1 MVPRQML
8 VDSFIYEEFQG
19 KGRDHNPKYA
29 DPVTIE
35 MARIDRQKTYGENS
49 QEAAIRSNAT
59 IYTFA
64 PLTTPFLDFKEQ
76 SRVRFDGR
84 EYVVVEVRKLKHW
97 YLNEVMAYELD
108 VM

>member
-8 VDSFIYEEFQG
+8 VDSFMYEEFKG

-35 MARIDRQKTYGENS
+35 MARVDRQKTYSENN

-84 EYVVVEVRKLKHW
+84 EYVVVEVRKLKQW

>member
-1 MVPRQML
+1 MVPRKML
-8 VDSFIYEEFQG
+8 VDSFTYEEFKE
-19 KGRDHNPKYA
+19 KGRDHNPQYD

-35 MARIDRQKTYGENS
+35 MARIDRGRTYSDNS
-49 QEAAIRSNAT
+49 QEVAIRSNAT

-76 SRVRFDGR
+76 SRVQFDGR
-84 EYVVVEVRKLKHW
+84 KYVVVEVRKLKHW
-97 YLNEVMAYELD
+97 YMDEVMAYELD

>member
-1 MVPRQML
+1 MVPRKML
-8 VDSFIYEEFQG
+8 VDSFTYEEFKE
-19 KGRDHNPKYA
+19 KGRDHNPQYD

-35 MARIDRQKTYGENS
+35 MARIDRGRTYSDNS

-76 SRVRFDGR
+76 SRVQFDGR
-84 EYVVVEVRKLKHW
+84 KYIVVEVRKLKHW
-97 YLNEVMAYELD
+97 YMDEVMAYELD